1 MEGEGRAE
9 ARSAAAREAAGAP
22 ARRGGGVKGHSA
34 AAGLAGGGGGGGGRE
49 WVTRC
54 ARVEKRRHSAAAGN
68 TPAPSGDAGLRL
80 TLAASVT
87 RSAPFPRRG
96 GRLVGVE
103 WPELRARRAQGGNDN
118 GVDIGGNNGLSRR
131 GR

>member
-1 MEGEGRAE
+1 MEGEGCAE
-9 ARSAAAREAAGAP
+9 ASSAAARKAAGAP
-22 ARRGGGVKGHSA
+22 ARRGGGVKGQSA
-34 AAGLAGGGGGGGGRE
+34 AAGLAGGGGGRE
-49 WVTRC
+49 WIARC
-54 ARVEKRRHSAAAGN
+54 ARVEKRRHSAAAGD

-87 RSAPFPRRG
+87 RSAPCPRRG

-103 WPELRARRAQGGNDN
+103 WPELRARRAQGGDDN

>member
-1 MEGEGRAE
+1 MEGEGCAE
-9 ARSAAAREAAGAP
+9 ASSAAAREAAGAP

-34 AAGLAGGGGGGGGRE
+34 AAGLAGCGGGGGRE
-49 WVTRC
+49 WVARC
-54 ARVEKRRHSAAAGN
+54 ARVEKRRHSAAAGE
-68 TPAPSGDAGLRL
+68 TPAPSGDAGLSL
-80 TLAASVT
+80 TLSASVT
-87 RSAPFPRRG
+87 RSAARRG

-103 WPELRARRAQGGNDN
+103 WPELRARRAQGGDDN